1 MSWFTLRLQVNSSS
15 GTEATVEASLHRACF
30 PIGFRFNLD
39 KESEGQ
45 RRFMCFQVTFYL
57 SHSQFPAGLKGAV
70 KCLRASSL
78 NNAVQLL
85 FLSCFFCFS
94 LDRMQK
100 VALHS

>member
-78 NNAVQLL
+78 NIAIQY
-85 FLSCFFCFS
+85 
-94 LDRMQK
+94 QYQ
-100 VALHS
+100 